1 MHAWTSPSLPD
12 LPGVG
17 DPVHVHD
24 TLAGALAPTRRG
36 GEPATLYVCGITPY
50 DATHLGHANTYVG
63 FDLLVRAWRD
73 AGREVQYVQNVT
85 DIDDPLLERAAQTGQ
100 DWHEL
105 AQSQIELYRTDMAAL
120 RVLAPTHLV
129 GAVEAIPLVV
139 DAVEQ
144 MLAEGHAYR
153 VDLPAGAGGNEPG
166 LGDVYANVTDD
177 SLFGTGVG
185 MSWDDM
191 LKVFAENGGDP
202 DRAGKHNPLD
212 PLLWRR
218 TRPGE
223 PDWDGAT
230 LGRGRPGWHIECA
243 CIAMEHLTGVVEVQG
258 GGRDLVFPHHE
269 MSESHLRVLTE
280 QPAPVMLHV
289 HGGMVGYHGE
299 KMSKSRGNL
308 VLVSELLAQG
318 TDPMAV
324 RLVLLGH
331 HFREDWEYTDADL
344 TEATARLSRWRTAMH
359 QAQGPEAQTL
369 LTRVRAAMADDLDAL
384 AAVQAVDEWVDAA
397 LAGAGAGSS
406 EMSQAAPELARRVV
420 DALLGV
426 AV

>member
-1 MHAWTSPSLPD
+1 MHAWTSPDLPD
-12 LPGVG
+12 LPGAG

-100 DWHEL
+100 DWYEL

-139 DAVEQ
+139 GAVEQ

-166 LGDVYANVTDD
+166 LGDVYANLTDD
-177 SLFGTGVG
+177 SLFGTGAG
-185 MSWDDM
+185 LSRDDM

-359 QAQGPEAQTL
+359 QAQGPEGQTL
-369 LTRVRAAMADDLDAL
+369 LTRVRAAMADDLDAP

-406 EMSQAAPELARRVV
+406 GTSPVAPELARRVV